1 MTIDTNIR
9 RFLFQVEG
17 NDIVKKK
24 VPASEPGGVVEMG
37 LSGFSKKKELDNER
51 KSNGRAETIP
61 IKPSALKCY
70 SAAEES
76 NMTNRE
82 PRECNV
88 NLGYDATG
96 DEQCGTV
103 TGAEGQTRETDADV
117 SDSETHKR
125 GKGSEKHTKECE
137 RGGGVE
143 EKKAI

>member
-1 MTIDTNIR
+1 
-9 RFLFQVEG
+9 LFQVEG

-24 VPASEPGGVVEMG
+24 VPATESGGVVEMG
-37 LSGFSKKKELDNER
+37 LSGFSKKKELTNER

-76 NMTNRE
+76 NMNGE
-82 PRECNV
+82 PLQCNV

-96 DEQCGTV
+96 DEECMTV
-103 TGAEGQTRETDADV
+103 TGTEGQTREKDANI

-125 GKGSEKHTKECE
+125 GKGSEKHTKERE
-137 RGGGVE
+137 TGAG
-143 EKKAI
+143 EKKAK

>member
-1 MTIDTNIR
+1 
-9 RFLFQVEG
+9 LQVEG

-24 VPASEPGGVVEMG
+24 VPASEPGGVLEMG
-37 LSGFSKKKELDNER
+37 LSGFSKKKELDNGR
-51 KSNGRAETIP
+51 KSNGKAETIP

-82 PRECNV
+82 PRQCNV

-96 DEQCGTV
+96 DEQHVAV
-103 TGAEGQTRETDADV
+103 TGAEGQTREKDADV
-117 SDSETHKR
+117 SDSETHK
-125 GKGSEKHTKECE
+125 GKGSEKNTKERE
-137 RGGGVE
+137 RGGGEE